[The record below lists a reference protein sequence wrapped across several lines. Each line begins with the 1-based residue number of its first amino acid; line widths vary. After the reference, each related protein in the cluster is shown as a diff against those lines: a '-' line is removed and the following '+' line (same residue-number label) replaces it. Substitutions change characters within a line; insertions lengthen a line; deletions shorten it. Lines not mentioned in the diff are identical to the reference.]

1 VIKTVLIATD
11 GSSHARKAETLGA
24 AVASKFG
31 ARILVLHV
39 LMRSASFR
47 TIYDAFKR
55 EGLPTTALDRIANE
69 QVKLPVTSPYGGPIL
84 PHVTTD
90 ILVQLGEHCLSTAQ
104 RALEDEGVKAAEVLL
119 EDGDPADRILA
130 VAEREHADFIV
141 MGHRGFGALRE
152 LAAGSVSLKVSHRA
166 PCTVVSV
173 K

>member
-1 VIKTVLIATD
+1 MIKTILIATD
-11 GSSHARKAETLGA
+11 GSSHAHKAESLGA
-24 AVASKFG
+24 AIAAKFG
-31 ARILVLHV
+31 ARALVLHV

-69 QVKLPVTSPYGGPIL
+69 QAKLPITVPYGGPIL
-84 PHVTTD
+84 PHVTTE
-90 ILVQLGEHCLSTAQ
+90 ILVKLGEHCLSKAQ

-119 EDGDPADRILA
+119 EDGDPAERILA
-130 VAEREHADFIV
+130 VAEREGADFIV
-141 MGHRGFGALRE
+141 LGHRGLGAMRE
-152 LAAGSVSLKVSHRA
+152 LAAGSVSLKVSHHA